1 MDIRPDSSIL
11 QILLVED
18 NDHDAIAFERS
29 LRQTSERIQIRR
41 FNRAVGVIEHL
52 RNGENVYDAVLVD
65 HKLPGRSGM
74 DLCMELV
81 QETPDT
87 PIILM
92 TGVGDEKLAVRAL
105 KAGIADYLTK
115 DNSGG
120 YLDLLPLVIQ
130 EAMGKK
136 QDLLEKRLTQFQLL
150 KAKQE
155 AEAANEAKNRFLAT
169 ISHELRTPLNAIT
182 GMIDLVLSTDLT
194 PDQREYLETAWSAS
208 GEMGR
213 LVNDLIDFAGIETG
227 RLEIIEKDFA
237 IRTFL
242 DRLLKSLFFGY
253 RHKKIDYRIEVDP
266 QIPEVIHGSEDRI
279 RQILS
284 NLLDNAIKFTL
295 EGNVILRVN
304 LAAESK
310 GEMILKFSVI
320 DTGIG
325 IPKEKLQ
332 QIFDRFTQGDSSTTR
347 QYGGLG
353 LGASIAQRLVVQ
365 MGGRIWVESRVNQGS
380 AFHFTLQVKPCKE
393 IRSGGFAPGECDEQ
407 NGFQILLAEDN
418 PFNQKLV
425 MAIMEMRGHE
435 ITLARNGKEAIAAFD
450 RKTFDLILMDI
461 QMPEMDGF
469 EATLQIRKREKERG
483 LKQTPII
490 AMTAHVMEKD
500 RDLCFSAGMDAFISK
515 PIRREEFLSLVE
527 HLGGNNRKKV
537 RTEEIHEDAAGDQP
551 LSGEDENRILDKD
564 FLMNIVGGN
573 PELIAELLQIYQDNL
588 PKLLDQIQEG
598 IETENGD
605 TLRFGA
611 HALKGMSLNL
621 SAKAVADISLKLENY
636 GKAGDIES
644 AVGCHGLLKQEI
656 AYLEVAMEH
665 LLEELKG

>member
-1 MDIRPDSSIL
+1 MDIRRNSSIL
-11 QILLVED
+11 RILLVED
-18 NDHDAIAFERS
+18 NDHDAIALERTLKQS
-29 LRQTSERIQIRR
+29 SGNIQIQR
-41 FNRAVGVIEHL
+41 FTQAKGVLDHL
-52 RNGENVYDAVLVD
+52 WKGEYIYDAVLVD
-65 HKLPGRSGM
+65 HKLPGKSGM
-74 DLCMELV
+74 DLCLELV
-81 QETPDT
+81 QNIPDT

-92 TGVGDEKLAVRAL
+92 TGVGDEKLAVTAL

-136 QDLLEKRLTQFQLL
+136 QDLLEKRQTQFQLL

-194 PDQREYLETAWSAS
+194 PSQREYLETAWSAT

-227 RLEIIEKDFA
+227 RLEIIEKDFV
-237 IRTFL
+237 IRRFL

-266 QIPEVIHGSEDRI
+266 QIPEMIYGPQDRL

-284 NLLDNAIKFTL
+284 NMLDNAIKFTR
-295 EGNVILRVN
+295 EGNVTLRVN
-304 LAAESK
+304 QAVESEK
-310 GEMILKFSVI
+310 EIILKFSVI

-325 IPKEKLQ
+325 IPPDKLQ
-332 QIFDRFTQGDSSTTR
+332 KIFERFTQGDSSTTR

-365 MGGRIWVESRVNQGS
+365 MGGRIWVESKVHQGS
-380 AFHFTLQVKPCKE
+380 AFHFTVRVKPGKETALANPKEKPLEKKGLQV
-393 IRSGGFAPGECDEQ
+393 
-407 NGFQILLAEDN
+407 LLAEDN

-425 MAIMEMRGHE
+425 MAILNMRGHE
-435 ITLARNGKEAIAAFD
+435 ITVARNGKEAVAAFG
-450 RKTFDLILMDI
+450 RASFDMILMDI

-469 EATLQIRKREKERG
+469 EATMQIRNQEKKKG
-483 LKQTPII
+483 LTHTPII

-527 HLGGNNRKKV
+527 NLAQDHQKKKESEGV
-537 RTEEIHEDAAGDQP
+537 CGDAPLPGVDED
-551 LSGEDENRILDKD
+551 RILDKN

-573 PELIAELLQIYQDNL
+573 SDLIEELLQIYQDNL
-588 PKLLDQIQEG
+588 PKLLDQIREG

-621 SAKAVADISLKLENY
+621 SAKAVADIALKLENY
-636 GKAGDIES
+636 GKSGDIES

-656 AYLEVAMEH
+656 TRLEVAMEH